1 MCAQTYPQAFPPHL
15 YPPFSLVR
23 IVRVA
28 LDVPLDERFDFRVPD
43 GLEIP
48 VGSLVVVPFG
58 RTRRIGVAVEHTDHS
73 AVPQAR
79 LRAVESV
86 VADVAAFQPAEME
99 LFEFCA
105 AYYQRP
111 LGEVIAASIPPR
123 LRQVSRRRIA
133 PAAEIPGEA
142 GFEATIQLTAEQR
155 TAIDLVNAGRDRF
168 HPVLLHGVTGSGK
181 TEVYLHLI
189 ADVLARG
196 RQALLLV
203 PEIGLTPQFES
214 HVASRFPGV
223 RLASAH
229 SHLSEGERAAA
240 WLAAQSGAARIVLGT
255 RLAVLMPFRDLGLVI
270 VDEEH
275 DPSYKQH
282 EGLKYSARD
291 VAVRRAQRLQVPVVL
306 GSATPS
312 LESYSNARE
321 GRYALARLP
330 ERAATGAAMP
340 RVRTVDTRADRPH
353 DGLTF
358 ALVDALRKR
367 LARKEQS
374 LVFVNRRGFAP
385 VLFCRAC
392 TWHSACTRC
401 SANLVLHLRAGELRC
416 HHCGRRERAPVKC
429 PSCGAADLA
438 PVGQGTQRVEESLRA
453 ALPGARIARVDRD
466 STARKGSLKGVLD
479 QMRDGQ
485 LDVLVGTQ
493 MLSKGH
499 DYPGLTL
506 VGVLDADSALFSA
519 DFRASERLY
528 AQLVQVSGRS
538 GRGSQAGEVLIQTD
552 FPSHPLYAAV
562 ASHDFD
568 RFADEALEERRLA
581 GFPPYAHLALLRAES
596 KAAGEATDFLRS
608 ASRLAHRLAPKVE
621 VFDPVPAP
629 LERKAG
635 FERAQLL
642 VRSGTRAELQPFLRA
657 WRDALVERGERRVR
671 WSLDVDPQEV

>member
-1 MCAQTYPQAFPPHL
+1 MCAQTYPQAFSPP
-15 YPPFSLVR
+15 PDPSFSLVK
-23 IVRVA
+23 IVHVA
-28 LDVPLDERFDFRVPD
+28 LDVPLAGRFDFRVPD

-48 VGSLVVVPFG
+48 LGSLVVVPFG
-58 RTRRIGVAVEHTDHS
+58 RTRKVGVAVGHSDHS
-73 AVPQAR
+73 EVPQAR

-86 VADVAAFQPAEME
+86 VADVGAFQPAEME

-111 LGEVIAASIPPR
+111 LGEVIAASLPPR
-123 LRQVSRRRIA
+123 LRQVSRRKIA
-133 PAAEIPGEA
+133 PPKDIPGEA
-142 GFEATIQLTAEQR
+142 GFEATLELTAEQR
-155 TAIDLVNAGRDRF
+155 AAIDLVHAGRDRF

-189 ADVLARG
+189 ADALARG

-229 SHLSEGERAAA
+229 SHLSEGERASA

-312 LESYSNARE
+312 LETYSNARE
-321 GRYALARLP
+321 GRYALARLR
-330 ERAATGAAMP
+330 ERAAAGAAMP
-340 RVRTVDTRADRPH
+340 RVRTIDTRADRPH

-367 LARKEQS
+367 LGRKEQS
-374 LVFVNRRGFAP
+374 LVFVNRRGFSP

-429 PSCGAADLA
+429 PTCGATDLA

-453 ALPGARIARVDRD
+453 ALPEARIARVDRD

-479 QMRDGQ
+479 QMREGQ

-499 DYPGLTL
+499 DYQGLTL

-528 AQLVQVSGRS
+528 AQLVQVSGRA
-538 GRGSQAGEVLIQTD
+538 GRGGQAGEVLIQTD

-568 RFADEALEERRLA
+568 RFADEALAERRLA

-596 KAAGEATDFLRS
+596 KAAGEATDFLR
-608 ASRLAHRLAPKVE
+608 AAARLARRLAPKVE

-642 VRSGTRAELQPFLRA
+642 VRAGARAELQPFLRA